1 MAAEDW
7 STDGPLEGRPLEEA
21 EQFSFFQLVRL
32 LERYHQPR
40 ARVGGEG
47 PASAEILRFRPDVSL
62 GFPASDVVAVEEIPA
77 VDEHP
82 ARVRIT
88 TSFLGLYGSTSPLPV
103 FYTEEMLRRDPDEDP
118 VRAFIDLFQH
128 RLISLFYRCWEK
140 YRYHIQFEE
149 EGKDAF
155 SRRMFGFIGLGTAG
169 LADRVGV
176 PAARLIRYAGLLTQ
190 KPRSA
195 AALEGMVSDF
205 FGGIPVHVVQWV
217 ARWVTIQPEQRIR
230 LGWMNNRLGVDASLG
245 EKVLSRSAQF
255 RVVLGPMRYG
265 AFLQF
270 LPDEESFR
278 MLNALVVLFL
288 NDPLEFDIEL
298 QVYGEE
304 ILPLQLKSEGGGRL
318 GWTTWL
324 PTERFTDGRARSV
337 VLERSGSV

>member
-1 MAAEDW
+1 MAAEDR
-7 STDGPLEGRPLEEA
+7 STDGPLEGRPFEEA
-21 EQFSFFQLVRL
+21 ERYSFFQLVRL

-47 PASAEILRFRPDVSL
+47 PASGEILRFRPDASL
-62 GFPASDVVAVEEIPA
+62 GFPASDVVSVEEIPA
-77 VDEHP
+77 GEDQP

-118 VRAFIDLFQH
+118 VRAFIDLFHH

-140 YRYHIQFEE
+140 YRYHIQFEG

-169 LADRVGV
+169 LTDRTGL

-230 LGWMNNRLGVDASLG
+230 LGVGNNRLGVDASLG

-255 RVVLGPMRYG
+255 RVALGPMRYD
-265 AFLQF
+265 AYLSF
-270 LPDEESFR
+270 LPDGESFR
-278 MLNALVVLFL
+278 MLNALIVLFL

-298 QVYGEE
+298 QVHGEE
-304 ILPLQLKSEGGGRL
+304 ILPLQLKSQGGGRL

-324 PTERFTDGRARSV
+324 PTEKFEDGRAKSV
-337 VLERSGSV
+337 VLERAAAA